1 MEDVY
6 AYIDVPGE
14 GLKKVLVVSDLS
26 DISDI
31 GSLEDVYVTTTEGKR
46 ALAIVSL
53 GSVGIPDPARLISY
67 LPVAT
72 PYTTPVLAA
81 ETPTKI
87 LVPTTAKSSKEF
99 TLDIPNN
106 RYFFNAPG
114 RSNVLFEVQFT
125 TSITTSSSNHLVALE
140 LYVNGVF
147 EEGVSIERFVSG
159 GGDKG
164 ALAIIG
170 GVFLSDTDYI
180 EIYVTDST
188 GGTVTFDRLA
198 ITIREV
204 VGAV

>member
-1 MEDVY
+1 MC
-6 AYIDVPGE
+6 
-14 GLKKVLVVSDLS
+14 KKVLGP
-26 DISDI
+26 
-31 GSLEDVYVTTTEGKR
+31 GSGNVAAD
-46 ALAIVSL
+46 
-53 GSVGIPDPARLISY
+53 SVAANPARLITY
-67 LPVAT
+67 LLKAT
-72 PYTTPVLAA
+72 PYTTPVLTGG
-81 ETPTKI
+81 TPTKI
-87 LVPTTAKSSKEF
+87 LVPTTPKSTHQF
-99 TLDIPNN
+99 TLDIPNS
-106 RYFFNAPG
+106 RYLFDAPG
-114 RSNVLFEVQFT
+114 RSNVLFEVQFS
-125 TSITTSSSNHLVALE
+125 TSITTSASNHLVALE

-164 ALAIIG
+164 ALGIIG